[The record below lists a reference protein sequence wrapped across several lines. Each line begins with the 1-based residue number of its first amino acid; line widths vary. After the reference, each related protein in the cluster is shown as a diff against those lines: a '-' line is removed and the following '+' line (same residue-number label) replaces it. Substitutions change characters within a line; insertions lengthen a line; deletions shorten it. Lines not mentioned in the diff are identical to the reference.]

1 MQKAL
6 RSHCHLLDE
15 ETSRRWAEAFLHPHA
30 EVEVV
35 TSEKAGRCGEGSLA
49 FPGGLSGVTLV
60 QTGGREDP
68 LNMGSGPAAEIL
80 IVLVEKRQTRP
91 W

>member
-35 TSEKAGRCGEGSLA
+35 TSPGLGEGRKVW
-49 FPGGLSGVTLV
+49 GGVAGLPRGPLW
-60 QTGGREDP
+60 GHFGPDRRER
-68 LNMGSGPAAEIL
+68 GPTQHGLGAGC
-80 IVLVEKRQTRP
+80 
-91 W
+91 

>member
-35 TSEKAGRCGEGSLA
+35 TSPGLGEGRKVW
-49 FPGGLSGVTLV
+49 GGVAGLPRGPLWGHLV

-68 LNMGSGPAAEIL
+68 LNMGWGQEPRAVAGGC
-80 IVLVEKRQTRP
+80 
-91 W
+91 